1 MFTGEGMGG
10 NLTMTTM
17 DIHKREIV
25 SMFSR
30 GKGKV
35 YGIKGLKYT
44 SGIRQVEH
52 EGSRTF

>member
-1 MFTGEGMGG
+1 MGG
-10 NLTMTTM
+10 NLTVTTM

-25 SMFSR
+25 KMFSR

-35 YGIKGLKYT
+35 YGIKGLVNT
-44 SGIRQVEH
+44 SGLRQVEH

>member
-1 MFTGEGMGG
+1 MFAGEGMGG

-17 DIHKREIV
+17 DIHKRKIV
-25 SMFSR
+25 SIFSR

-44 SGIRQVEH
+44 FQV
-52 EGSRTF
+52 